1 MSWLF
6 NTRPIG
12 LGSHPEAKL
21 SLPQPIYFRFLS
33 SFLSRSYSLSLHHV
47 AGHVG
52 NITGEILSTINS
64 PSPYWL
70 THQHSSSL
78 AGHSPSALADR
89 WEMKAALALR
99 SSVMVVV
106 VVPGVG
112 LCSLSWVLP
121 QTWLC
126 LSHLGQIQQMVPV
139 RFNERRRKPSRQA
152 LLVTW
157 ADLGTASWI
166 KARSILNVKE
176 TGHRYGTSRL
186 WFLLWG
192 GVYH

>member
-33 SFLSRSYSLSLHHV
+33 SFLSRSYSLSLRHV

-89 WEMKAALALR
+89 REMKAALALR
-99 SSVMVVV
+99 SSVVVV

-112 LCSLSWVLP
+112 LCSLLGATSDLALP
-121 QTWLC
+121 
-126 LSHLGQIQQMVPV
+126 VP
-139 RFNERRRKPSRQA
+139 S
-152 LLVTW
+152 W
-157 ADLGTASWI
+157 ADTTNGACMVQWAT
-166 KARSILNVKE
+166 KE
-176 TGHRYGTSRL
+176 TISSSSTGNLSRP
-186 WFLLWG
+186 WDSFMN
-192 GVYH
+192 